1 MAEEPRVLRLVR
13 QLADSSW
20 QKRAEAVEELVAD
33 GKARMI
39 WMVET
44 WEKQD
49 THTHVYIYIRIMM
62 SFFSYIYIDIEID
75 R

>member
-39 WMVET
+39 WMVRT
-44 WEKQD
+44 WEKHGSH
-49 THTHVYIYIRIMM
+49 THTYTYTYV
-62 SFFSYIYIDIEID
+62 
-75 R
+75 

>member
-39 WMVET
+39 WMVGT
-44 WEKQD
+44 WEKHD
-49 THTHVYIYIRIMM
+49 SHTHTYTYTYV
-62 SFFSYIYIDIEID
+62 
-75 R
+75 